1 MNKSDDK
8 LVHAL
13 RTSLKETERLRAQN
27 KKLSEAGHEPIAIVG
42 MACRFPGGVSTPE
55 ELWRL
60 LADGADVVGEFPADR
75 GWDTD
80 RLYDPS
86 GERPGASR
94 TRHGGFLYQAPEF
107 DAGFFGFS
115 EREAVTMDPQ
125 QRLLLETT
133 WESFERA
140 GIPPASVKG
149 SPVGVFTGVMY
160 HNYPGHYGS
169 SAVVSGRLA
178 YAFGLEG
185 PTVTVDTACS
195 SSLVTLH
202 MAVQA
207 LRQGECSLA
216 LSGGV
221 TVMASPQT
229 FAEFSV
235 DDTLSVDGRCRSF
248 AESADGIGW
257 SEGAGMLL
265 LERLS
270 DARRNGHPVFAVVR
284 GSAVNQNGASNGMMS
299 PRGPAQQR
307 VIRQALA
314 NAQVSSDQ
322 IDLVEA
328 HGTATPLG
336 DSVEAQALLA
346 TYGQERP
353 EGRPLRLGSIKSN
366 LGHTQAAAGV
376 ASLLK
381 VVLALRN
388 DLQPKTLH
396 VDEPNHR
403 VDWASGGV
411 ELLREPVAWPRDDR
425 PRRAAVSGFGM
436 SGTNVHVILEEA
448 PEAAEVSSE
457 REIPASGP
465 IPWALSGRSPESLR
479 AQAARLLE
487 HVRGNPDLGPLDI
500 GYSLATGRS
509 AFPYRAVV
517 TGTGREELLRGLDD
531 VAAGESSAEVVHG
544 VARGETS
551 TAFLFSG
558 NARSDLGQELSAAFP
573 AFATAYAEARA
584 ALAEHGDGENGT
596 VFAIEVALFRL
607 LESWGITPD
616 FVTGHGAG
624 ELSAAH
630 VSGVLSLPDAAA
642 LVAATGAEPDAVRK
656 IAERVSYTAPQ
667 IPVLPG
673 GGGELAT
680 EEELRSPAYWV
691 RRLGAKARFADG
703 VRYLEAQGV
712 NRFVEFGPAGARESL
727 TGNALVVSAL
737 SEDRPAETVTT
748 MLGKLHTQG
757 ISPDWPAY
765 FAGRGAR
772 SAELPTYAFQRKW
785 YWLQSAPIY
794 GDPVSLGL
802 EPVDHPLLGAATVLA
817 DSEGVVLSG
826 RVSVGTH
833 PWLADHA
840 VGGQILFPGTAFVE
854 LAIRAG
860 DRVDCSRLR
869 ELTLHAPLALPAAG
883 GVRIQ
888 VSVDAPDESG
898 ARSFAISSRT
908 DDLTGEGTWT
918 RHAGGVLADANGAPS
933 FAPASWPP
941 AEAEPVE
948 LTGMYEEMAE
958 LGLDYGPV
966 FRGLRS
972 AWRGADEIFAE
983 VSLPERARRDAA
995 GFGLHPA
1002 VLDAA
1007 LHAIGLASDGDGV
1020 SFPYAWSGVELFASG
1035 AAAVRVRLRRT
1046 GSDVV
1051 SLELA
1056 DVAGNPVASV
1066 ESLKL
1071 RQVSEE
1077 QLTAARGAASSNTA
1091 SSNTASSNV
1100 AASRR
1105 EPEPLARRAASAPE
1119 TAVPAGAEADPNS
1132 LRGKLLA
1139 LPATE
1144 RLKAVRGVVLANIAA
1159 VLGQDSAE
1167 LIDVDRAFNDLGFTS
1182 LLAVEL
1188 RNQLGAATGLTLP
1201 PTLVFDFPTAAEL
1214 AEHLYQ
1220 ALLGEL
1226 NAKPETVALRTVA
1239 GDEPIAIIGMACRYP
1254 GEVGSPEELWQLAA
1268 SGGDGISPFPV
1279 NRSWDMD
1286 YWLGLVES
1294 SGRQPQGGFVH
1305 DLTDFDAAFFGIS
1318 PNEAAM
1324 IEPQQRMLMETC
1336 WEALE
1341 RAGIDPVSLKGS
1353 DTGVFAGVMKSDF
1366 DPGPAGDMET
1376 NGLFRSTGVLG
1387 SVVSGRVSYALGLE
1401 GPSVSIDTACS
1412 SSLVA
1417 LHSASQALNQGDCA
1431 LALIG
1436 GVSALTSPSPFAH
1449 FDAGGTAA
1457 DGRSKSFSA
1466 AADGIGWSEGVG
1478 VLVVARLSDALRDGR
1493 EVLAVI
1499 RSSAVGQDGASN
1511 GLTAPSGPSQERVIR
1526 RSLALAGLKPSDV
1539 DVVEASATGST
1550 LGDPIEARAL
1560 LSVYG
1565 QDRPADRPLW
1575 LGSVKSNIGHS
1586 QAASGVAGI
1595 IKMVMALRHEQLP
1608 MTRYADNPTEQ
1619 VDWSAGQVRL
1629 LAETIAW
1636 PDPGRPRRAGVS
1648 SFGYS
1653 GTNAHVIIEQ
1663 APAQEQEKAE
1673 PATPEHDG
1681 LLPLLLS
1688 ARSRE
1693 ALPLQAQRLL
1703 SQLSTGGE
1711 PDPQAL
1717 AYSLATFRAPASHRA
1732 AVVGEDR
1739 QELLAGLAALARD
1752 EPSATVL
1759 RGRVRAGAKTAF
1771 LFSGHAAVR
1780 PGSGKDLC
1788 AAFPAFAREF
1798 TEVSE
1803 KFGAYLDRPLPD
1815 VLFAEERSVNAQLL
1829 ERATFTH
1836 AAQFTVQVAL
1846 FRLLEFWG
1854 QRPDYVLGHSGG
1866 EVAAAHVAGVLSL
1879 PDAVKLVA
1887 TRAQLL
1893 EEMTGGV
1900 MVAVAASEEEVRP
1913 LLTARVA
1920 VAEVNGPDSVVLS
1933 GDEKPVLEI
1942 AAHWAE
1948 RGRETRRLPALQ
1960 AAHSPRMDEVLEE
1973 LAEIAAELSYG
1984 APRVP
1989 MVSTV
1994 TGALAGDELSEPEH
2008 WAATLRRPVRF
2019 LDAVRNLETAGV
2031 NRFVDLGP
2039 GGGLAGQVRSCLT
2052 GPGEDVTELPV
2063 LPGDR
2068 AETTAVLRAAA
2079 QLHVDGLGLDGTR
2092 LFAGREARRVPLPP
2106 YAFHRKRYWPD
2117 LDMEAIRASGD
2128 LATTG
2133 LESTGHPL
2141 VGAAMW
2147 LADSDGI
2154 VLSGRLSIGTHPWLG
2169 EHTVGGEVLLP
2180 GAAFVEIAIRAGDE
2194 AGCSRVEELTVHAP
2208 LVLPERGKVQVQAV
2222 VGVRDEAGAR
2232 ALTVYSRPDDPIA
2245 AWTRHATG
2253 LLVGGGKVKP
2263 EGLEEWPPAE
2273 AESVPVNGRYEA
2285 LADAGLGYGPA
2296 FQGLRTAWRRGDEV
2310 FAEVSLGQEA
2320 SGQADQFGL
2329 HPAALDA
2336 AVQAFGLR
2344 TGGEPGLPVA
2354 WTGVELHATAASK
2367 LRVRMTPAG
2376 EDSVAVTLADQAGKP
2391 VASIDAVTVRPIA
2404 EVRETVGVPVE
2415 TTKAGPAGPA
2425 GSAPAPARRTASP
2438 AVAADP
2444 DVLRER
2450 LAAQN
2455 PAQREK
2461 ILLRLVL
2468 EHTAAVLGYADP
2480 DAVDPNRH
2488 FLESGF
2494 DSVTAV
2500 GLRNS
2505 LTEATGLDVPPTVI
2519 FDHQNPLALTRHLLA
2534 ELDQASD
2541 ASPEDPASDGLKQL
2555 FTEAVH
2561 SGQTEEGIGLL
2572 SAAARLRPAF
2582 RSAADIGQLPV
2593 PVRMAEGA
2601 RQPHL
2606 FCLSTP
2612 AAMGGAYQYARFAA
2626 HFRGVRT
2633 LSALPMPGF
2642 LAGERLPESAEAI
2655 VDVLT
2660 ESIRKAVGD
2669 EPFALLGYSSAGI
2682 FAHAIA
2688 GRLEESGTGPAA
2700 VVLLDTYAAGGEDM
2714 QRSDQEE
2721 RDKATLGLVSGLLEN
2736 ESRYGP
2742 YDRTKLTALAR
2753 YLDIIP
2759 EVVVPE
2765 IAAPSLLVRPE
2776 DRFSAGETGADAGDS
2791 EAWRTAWSRA
2801 DTTAVVPG
2809 DHFSLVEDSSATTA
2823 QAVEDWLGS

>member
-8 LVHAL
+8 LVQAL
-13 RTSLKETERLRAQN
+13 RASLKETERLRAQN
-27 KKLSEAGHEPIAIVG
+27 KKLSDVGHEPIAIVG

-55 ELWRL
+55 DLWRL
-60 LADGADVVGEFPADR
+60 LADGADASGEFPTNR
-75 GWDTD
+75 GWDTE

-94 TRHGGFLYQAPEF
+94 TRRGGFLYDAPEF
-107 DAGFFGFS
+107 DAEFFGFG
-115 EREAVTMDPQ
+115 EREALTMDPQ

-169 SAVVSGRLA
+169 SAVVSGRVA

-221 TVMASPQT
+221 SVMASPQT

-257 SEGAGMLL
+257 AEGAGMLL

-314 NAQVSSDQ
+314 NAQVTSDQ
-322 IDLVEA
+322 VDLVEA

-346 TYGQERP
+346 TYGQDRP

-388 DLQPKTLH
+388 DLLPKTLH

-411 ELLREPVAWPRDDR
+411 ELLTEAVAWPRDDR

-436 SGTNVHVILEEA
+436 SGTNAHVILEEA
-448 PEAAEVSSE
+448 PENAAVAAAVPEA
-457 REIPASGP
+457 EIPAKGP
-465 IPWALSGRSPESLR
+465 IPWALSGRNPESLR

-487 HVRGNPDLGPLDI
+487 HVRGNPGLDPLDV
-500 GYSLATGRS
+500 GYSLATGRA

-517 TGTGREELLRGLDD
+517 TGTGREDLLRGLAD
-531 VAAGESSAEVVHG
+531 VAAGESSAGVVHG

-551 TAFLFSG
+551 TAFLFAG
-558 NARSDLGQELSAAFP
+558 TVAPRVGPELSTAFP
-573 AFATAYAEARA
+573 AFAAAYEDARA
-584 ALAEHGDGENGT
+584 KLAEHDDSGNGT
-596 VFAIEVALFRL
+596 AFAVEVALFRL

-616 FVTGHGAG
+616 FVTGNGVG

-630 VSGVLSLPDAAA
+630 VAGVLSLPDAAA
-642 LVAATGAEPDAVRK
+642 LVAATGAGPDALRK
-656 IAERVSYTAPQ
+656 VAEQSTYAAPD

-673 GGGELAT
+673 GGAELAT
-680 EEELRSPAYWV
+680 EEELCSPEYWV
-691 RRLGAKARFADG
+691 RRLGAKTRFADG
-703 VRYLEAQGV
+703 VRHLETLGV
-712 NRFVEFGPAGARESL
+712 NRFVEFGSAGARESL
-727 TGNALVVSAL
+727 TGNALVVSAV
-737 SEDRPAETVTT
+737 SEDRPAETLTT
-748 MLGKLHTQG
+748 LVGTLHAHG
-757 ISPDWPAY
+757 ISPDWRAC
-765 FAGRGAR
+765 FAGRGAHP
-772 SAELPTYAFQRKW
+772 ADLPTYAFQRKW
-785 YWLQSAPIY
+785 YWLQSAKIY

-840 VGGQILFPGTAFVE
+840 VGGSILFPGTGFVE

-860 DRVDCSRLR
+860 DRVGCPRLR
-869 ELTLHAPLALPAAG
+869 ELTLHAPLALPAEG

-898 ARSFAISSRT
+898 ARSFVISSRT
-908 DDLTGEGTWT
+908 DDLAEEGTWT
-918 RHAGGVLADANGAPS
+918 RHAGGVLAAATGATS

-948 LTGMYEEMAE
+948 LTGLYEEMAE
-958 LGLDYGPV
+958 RGLDYGPV
-966 FRGLRS
+966 FRGLRG

-1002 VLDAA
+1002 LLDAA
-1007 LHAIGLASDGDGV
+1007 LHAIGLAGTGEGV

-1035 AAAVRVRLRRT
+1035 AAAARVRLRVT
-1046 GSDVV
+1046 ESNVV
-1051 SLELA
+1051 SLDLA
-1056 DVAGNPVASV
+1056 DVAGKPVASI
-1066 ESLKL
+1066 ESLTL

-1077 QLTAARGAASSNTA
+1077 QLAAVRGAAA
-1091 SSNTASSNV
+1091 P
-1100 AASRR
+1100 RR
-1105 EPEPLARRAASAPE
+1105 EPSRAPEPLARRAAGAPE
-1119 TAVPAGAEADPNS
+1119 AAAPAAAEADPDS

-1144 RLKAVRGVVLANIAA
+1144 RLKAVRGVVLANVAA
-1159 VLGQDSAE
+1159 VLGQDSAD

-1188 RNQLGAATGLTLP
+1188 RNQLGAATGLALP
-1201 PTLVFDFPTAAEL
+1201 PTLVFDHPTAAEL

-1220 ALLGEL
+1220 ALVGEL
-1226 NAKPETVALRTVA
+1226 GAKPEPVALTTVA

-1254 GEVGSPEELWQLAA
+1254 GDVGTPEELWQLAS
-1268 SGGDGISPFPV
+1268 SGGDGVSPFPV

-1286 YWLGLVES
+1286 YWLGLVEA

-1341 RAGIDPVSLKGS
+1341 RAGIDPASLKGS

-1366 DPGPAGDMET
+1366 DPGPAGDMAT

-1417 LHSASQALNQGDCA
+1417 LHSAGQALNQGDCS

-1436 GVSALTSPSPFAH
+1436 GVAALTSPSPFAH
-1449 FDAGGTAA
+1449 FDSGGTAA

-1526 RSLALAGLKPSDV
+1526 RALALAGLQPSDV
-1539 DVVEASATGST
+1539 DAVEASATGST

-1586 QAASGVAGI
+1586 QAASGVAGV

-1608 MTRYADNPTEQ
+1608 MTRFAEHPSEQ
-1619 VDWSAGQVRL
+1619 IDWSAGQVRL
-1629 LAETIAW
+1629 LAETIPW
-1636 PDPGRPRRAGVS
+1636 PDAGRPRRAGVS

-1663 APAQEQEKAE
+1663 APAQAKEE
-1673 PATPEHDG
+1673 PAPPRRNG
-1681 LLPLLLS
+1681 LLPPLLLS

-1703 SQLSTGGE
+1703 SRLTTGAE
-1711 PDPQAL
+1711 PDPQDL

-1739 QELLAGLAALARD
+1739 QELLAGLAALAAD
-1752 EPSATVL
+1752 EPAATVL
-1759 RGRVRAGAKTAF
+1759 RGSVRAGAKTAF
-1771 LFSGHAAVR
+1771 LFSGHAGVR
-1780 PGSGKDLC
+1780 LGSGKDLC

-1798 TEVSE
+1798 TDVSE
-1803 KFGAYLDRPLPD
+1803 KFGAYLDRPLPA
-1815 VLFAEERSVNAQLL
+1815 VLFADERSVEAQLL
-1829 ERATFTH
+1829 ERTTFTH
-1836 AAQFTVQVAL
+1836 AALFTVQVAL

-1854 QRPDYVLGHSGG
+1854 QRPDHVLGHAGG

-1893 EEMTGGV
+1893 EEMTGGA
-1900 MVAVAASEEEVRP
+1900 MVAIAASEEEVRP

-1920 VAEVNGPDSVVLS
+1920 IAEVNGPDSVVLS
-1933 GDEKPVLEI
+1933 GDEKPVLDI
-1942 AAHWAE
+1942 AAHWAD
-1948 RGRETRRLPALQ
+1948 RGRETRRLPAAQ
-1960 AAHSPRMDEVLEE
+1960 AAHSPRVDEVLEE

-1984 APRVP
+1984 AARVP
-1989 MVSTV
+1989 VVSTV
-1994 TGALAGDELSEPEH
+1994 TGAPAGDELAEPGH
-2008 WAATLRRPVRF
+2008 WSATLRQPVRF
-2019 LDAVRNLETAGV
+2019 LDAVRGLEAAGV

-2039 GGGLAGQVRSCLT
+2039 GGELAGYVRSCLT
-2052 GPGEDVTELPV
+2052 GPGEDGTELAV

-2068 AETTAVLRAAA
+2068 AETTAVLRAAG
-2079 QLHVDGLGLDGTR
+2079 QLHVDGLSLDGTR
-2092 LFAGREARRVPLPP
+2092 LFAGREARRVPVPP

-2154 VLSGRLSIGTHPWLG
+2154 VLSGRLSVATLPWLA
-2169 EHTVGGEVLLP
+2169 EHTVNGEVVVP

-2194 AGCSRVEELTVHAP
+2194 AGCSRIEDLTVHAP
-2208 LVLPERGKVQVQAV
+2208 LVLPERGKVQLQAV
-2222 VGVRDEAGAR
+2222 VGPRDEAGAR
-2232 ALTVYSRPDDPIA
+2232 SLTVYARPDDPIA

-2253 LLVGGGKVKP
+2253 LLAGGGQAKP
-2263 EGLEEWPPAE
+2263 EGLEDWPPAE
-2273 AESVPVNGRYEA
+2273 AEPLPVTCRYEA
-2285 LADAGLGYGPA
+2285 LAGEGLGYGPA
-2296 FQGLRTAWRRGDEV
+2296 FQGLRAGWRRGDEV
-2310 FAEVSLGQEA
+2310 FAEVSLGQET
-2320 SGQADQFGL
+2320 SGQAGQFGL

-2344 TGGEPGLPVA
+2344 PGGKPGLPVA

-2376 EDSVAVTLADQAGKP
+2376 EDAVAVTLADQAGKP
-2391 VASIDAVTVRPIA
+2391 VASIDAVTVRPVA
-2404 EVRETVGVPVE
+2404 EVRETLGAPAE
-2415 TTKAGPAGPA
+2415 TTKTAPGG
-2425 GSAPAPARRTASP
+2425 PAPARRTASP

-2444 DVLRER
+2444 DALRER
-2450 LAAQN
+2450 LAGQN
-2455 PAQREK
+2455 QAQREK
-2461 ILLRLVL
+2461 IVLRLVL
-2468 EHTAAVLGYADP
+2468 EHTAAVLGYADA

-2494 DSVTAV
+2494 DSVSAV

-2505 LTEATGLDVPPTVI
+2505 LNGATGLNVAQTAI
-2519 FDHQNPLALTRHLLA
+2519 FDHQNPVALTAHLLT
-2534 ELDQASD
+2534 ELDGVSADPS
-2541 ASPEDPASDGLKQL
+2541 ASPADSASDGLKQL
-2555 FTEAVH
+2555 FTEAVR
-2561 SGQTEEGIGLL
+2561 SGQTEEGLGLL

-2582 RSAADIGQLPV
+2582 RSAADIDQLPA

-2633 LSALPMPGF
+2633 LSAVPMPGF

-2682 FAHAIA
+2682 FAHAVA

-2714 QRSDQEE
+2714 RRSDQEE
-2721 RDKATLGLVSGLLEN
+2721 RDEATLGLVSGLLEN
-2736 ESRYGP
+2736 EERYGP

-2753 YLDIIP
+2753 YLDILP
-2759 EVVVPE
+2759 DVTLPG
-2765 IAAPSLLVRPE
+2765 IAAPSLLVRPA
-2776 DRFSAGETGADAGDS
+2776 DRFGVPGGGDAGES
-2791 EAWRTAWSRA
+2791 EAWRTAWSLA
-2801 DTTAVVPG
+2801 DQTETVPG
-2809 DHFSLVEDSSATTA
+2809 DHFSLVEGNSATTA
-2823 QAVEDWLGS
+2823 HAVEEWLGS

>member
-13 RTSLKETERLRAQN
+13 RASLKETERLRAQN
-27 KKLSEAGHEPIAIVG
+27 KKLSGAGHEPIAIVG

-55 ELWRL
+55 DLWRL
-60 LADGADVVGEFPADR
+60 LADGSDVVGEFPADR

-80 RLYDPS
+80 RLYDPT

-94 TRHGGFLYQAPEF
+94 TRRGGFLYEAAEF
-107 DAGFFGFS
+107 DAGFFGFG
-115 EREAVTMDPQ
+115 EREALTMDPQ

-140 GIPPASVKG
+140 GILPASVKG

-314 NAQVSSDQ
+314 NAQVSGDQ
-322 IDLVEA
+322 VDLVEA

-346 TYGQERP
+346 TYGRERP
-353 EGRPLRLGSIKSN
+353 DGRPLRLGSIKSN

-388 DLQPKTLH
+388 DLLPKTLH

-411 ELLREPVAWPRDDR
+411 ELLTEPVAWPRDDR
-425 PRRAAVSGFGM
+425 PRLAAVSGFGM
-436 SGTNVHVILEEA
+436 SGTNAHIILEEA
-448 PEAAEVSSE
+448 PQDNAVTAVLPEQETLAGGA
-457 REIPASGP
+457 
-465 IPWALSGRSPESLR
+465 IPWVLSGRNPESLR
-479 AQAARLLE
+479 AQATRLLE
-487 HVRGNPDLGPLDI
+487 HVRGNPGLDPLDI

-509 AFPYRAVV
+509 AFPHRAVV
-517 TGTGREELLRGLDD
+517 TGTGREELVRGLAA
-531 VAAGESSAEVVHG
+531 VAEGETSAEVVHG

-558 NARSDLGQELSAAFP
+558 TASGGLGQELSGAFP
-573 AFATAYAEARA
+573 TFATAYEEAHA
-584 ALAEHGDGENGT
+584 KLAEYGDAENDT
-596 VFAIEVALFRL
+596 AFAVEVALFRL

-616 FVTGHGAG
+616 FVTGQGIG

-630 VSGVLSLPDAAA
+630 VSGVLSLADAAA
-642 LVAATGAEPDAVRK
+642 LVAAAGAGPDALRKAAEPLSY
-656 IAERVSYTAPQ
+656 AEPE

-673 GGGELAT
+673 GGTELAT
-680 EEELRSPAYWV
+680 DEQLCSPAYWV
-691 RRLGAKARFADG
+691 RRLGAKARFANG
-703 VRYLEAQGV
+703 IRHLEAQGV

-727 TGNALVVSAL
+727 TGNALVVSAP
-737 SEDRPAETVTT
+737 SGDRPAEAVTA
-748 MLGKLHTQG
+748 MIGELHAHG
-757 ISPDWPAY
+757 VSPDWRAC
-765 FAGRGAR
+765 FTGRGAH
-772 SAELPTYAFQRKW
+772 SAELPTYAFQRQR
-785 YWLQSAPIY
+785 YWMQSAKIY

-840 VGGQILFPGTAFVE
+840 VGGSILFPGTGFVE

-860 DRVDCSRLR
+860 DRVECSRLR
-869 ELTLHAPLALPAAG
+869 ELTLQAPLALPAEG

-888 VSVDAPDESG
+888 VSVNAPDSSG

-918 RHAGGVLADANGAPS
+918 RHASGVLAAANGAAS
-933 FAPASWPP
+933 LAPDSWPP
-941 AEAEPVE
+941 AQAEQLE
-948 LTGMYEEMAE
+948 LADLYEEMAE
-958 LGLDYGPV
+958 RGLDYGPV
-966 FRGLRS
+966 FRGLRA

-1007 LHAIGLASDGDGV
+1007 LHAIGLASDGEGV
-1020 SFPYAWSGVELFASG
+1020 SFPYTWSGVELFASG
-1035 AAAVRVRLRRT
+1035 AAAARVRLRRT
-1046 GSDVV
+1046 EPDTVA
-1051 SLELA
+1051 LELA

-1066 ESLKL
+1066 ESLTL
-1071 RQVSEE
+1071 RQISGE
-1077 QLTAARGAASSNTA
+1077 QLAAVRAAA
-1091 SSNTASSNV
+1091 P
-1100 AASRR
+1100 RR
-1105 EPEPLARRAASAPE
+1105 EPGRTPEPVARRAASAPE
-1119 TAVPAGAEADPNS
+1119 TAAQAGAGADPDS

-1144 RLKAVRGVVLANIAA
+1144 RLKAVRGVVLANVAA
-1159 VLGQDSAE
+1159 VLDQDSAD

-1188 RNQLGAATGLTLP
+1188 RNQLGAATGLSLP

-1220 ALLGEL
+1220 SLLGEL
-1226 NAKPETVALRTVA
+1226 DGKPETVTLTSVA

-1254 GEVGSPEELWQLAA
+1254 GEVASPEDLWRLAS
-1268 SGGDGISPFPV
+1268 SGGDGISAFPV

-1286 YWLGLVES
+1286 YWLGLVEE
-1294 SGRQPQGGFVH
+1294 SGRLPQGGFVH
-1305 DLTDFDAAFFGIS
+1305 DITDFDAAFFGIG
-1318 PNEAAM
+1318 PHEAPM

-1353 DTGVFAGVMKSDF
+1353 DTGVFAGVMKSDY
-1366 DPGPAGDMET
+1366 DPGPAGDLET
-1376 NGLFRSTGVLG
+1376 TGLFRSTGVLG

-1417 LHSASQALNQGDCA
+1417 LHSASQALNQGDCS

-1449 FDAGGTAA
+1449 FDSGGTAA

-1466 AADGIGWSEGVG
+1466 DADGIGWSEGAG
-1478 VLVVARLSDALRDGR
+1478 VLVVARLSDAVRDGR
-1493 EVLAVI
+1493 EILAVI

-1511 GLTAPSGPSQERVIR
+1511 GLTAPSGSSQERVIR
-1526 RSLALAGLKPSDV
+1526 KALALGGLKPSDV
-1539 DVVEASATGST
+1539 DIVEASATGST

-1565 QDRPADRPLW
+1565 QDRPGDSPLW

-1586 QAASGVAGI
+1586 QAASGVAGV
-1595 IKMVMALRHEQLP
+1595 IKMVMALRHERLP
-1608 MTRYADNPTEQ
+1608 MTRYADNPTTQ

-1629 LAETIAW
+1629 LAETVPW
-1636 PDPGRPRRAGVS
+1636 PDAGRPRRAGVS

-1663 APAQEQEKAE
+1663 APAQETDETVPSVA
-1673 PATPEHDG
+1673 PESHG
-1681 LLPLLLS
+1681 PLPLLLS
-1688 ARSRE
+1688 ARSKE
-1693 ALPLQAQRLL
+1693 AVPLQAQRLL
-1703 SQLSTGGE
+1703 SWLTAGDE
-1711 PDPQAL
+1711 PRLPDL
-1717 AYSLATFRAPASHRA
+1717 AYSLATFRAPAPHRA
-1732 AVVGEDR
+1732 VVVGADR
-1739 QELLAGLAALARD
+1739 QELLAGLAALAKD
-1752 EPSATVL
+1752 EPAGTVL
-1759 RGRVRAGAKTAF
+1759 RGSVQTGAKTAF
-1771 LFSGHAAVR
+1771 LFAGHAAVR

-1798 TEVSE
+1798 TDVSE
-1803 KFGAYLDRPLPD
+1803 KFGAYLDRPLLD
-1815 VLFAEERSVNAQLL
+1815 VLFAEEGSVDAQLL
-1829 ERATFTH
+1829 ARTSFTQ
-1836 AAQFTVQVAL
+1836 AALFTVQVAL

-1854 QRPDYVLGHSGG
+1854 QRPDYVLGRSGG

-1887 TRAQLL
+1887 SRAQLL
-1893 EEMTGGV
+1893 EEMTGGA
-1900 MVAVAASEEEVRP
+1900 MVEVEASEEEVRP
-1913 LLTARVA
+1913 LLTARA
-1920 VAEVNGPDSVVLS
+1920 AIAEVGGPASVVLS
-1933 GDEKPVLEI
+1933 GDEESVLEI
-1942 AAHWAE
+1942 AAHWEE
-1948 RGRETRRLPALQ
+1948 RGRRTRRLPVPQ

-1973 LAEIAAELSYG
+1973 LAEIAGELSYG

-1989 MVSTV
+1989 VVSTV
-1994 TGALAGDELSEPEH
+1994 TGALAGDELSEPAH
-2008 WAATLRRPVRF
+2008 WVATLRQPVRF
-2019 LDAVRNLETAGV
+2019 LDAVRGLEAAGV
-2031 NRFVDLGP
+2031 HRFVDLGP
-2039 GGGLAGQVRSCLT
+2039 GGGLAHDVRPCLT
-2052 GPGEDVTELPV
+2052 GPGEDVAELPV
-2063 LPGDR
+2063 LPGDL
-2068 AETTAVLRAAA
+2068 AETAAVLRAAG
-2079 QLHVDGLGLDGTR
+2079 QLHVGGLALDGTR
-2092 LFAGREARRVPLPP
+2092 LFAGLQVRRVPVPP

-2117 LDMEAIRASGD
+2117 VDMEAIRSSGD
-2128 LATTG
+2128 LGATG

-2154 VLSGRLSIGTHPWLG
+2154 VLSGRLSAGTHPWLA
-2169 EHTVGGEVLLP
+2169 EHTVGGEIMLP
-2180 GAAFVEIAIRAGDE
+2180 GAAFVEIAVRAGDE
-2194 AGCSRVEELTVHAP
+2194 AGCSRVEELVVHTP

-2222 VGVRDEAGAR
+2222 VGARDEAGAR
-2232 ALTVYSRPDDPIA
+2232 SLTVYSRPDDPVA
-2245 AWTRHATG
+2245 GWTRHATG
-2253 LLVGGGKVKP
+2253 SLAGGKVRP

-2273 AESVPVNGRYEA
+2273 AEPVPVRGRYQA
-2285 LADAGLGYGPA
+2285 RAGGGLGHGPA
-2296 FQGLRTAWRRGDEV
+2296 FQGLRAGWLRGDEV
-2310 FAEVSLGQEA
+2310 FAEVSLGQET
-2320 SGQADQFGL
+2320 SLQAGRFGL

-2336 AVQAFGLR
+2336 AIQAFGLR
-2344 TGGEPGLPVA
+2344 PGGEPGLGLA
-2354 WTGVELHATAASK
+2354 WAGVELHAAAAAK
-2367 LRVRMTPAG
+2367 LRVRMTPVGANT
-2376 EDSVAVTLADQAGKP
+2376 VAVTLADQAGKP
-2391 VASIDAVTVRPIA
+2391 VASIEAVTVRPVA
-2404 EVRETVGVPVE
+2404 EVRETVAAPAE
-2415 TTKAGPAGPA
+2415 TVKAGPVRV
-2425 GSAPAPARRTASP
+2425 RRTAST

-2450 LAAQN
+2450 LAGQTQ
-2455 PAQREK
+2455 AQREK
-2461 ILLRLVL
+2461 ILLEVVL
-2468 EHTAAVLGYADP
+2468 EHTAAVLGYADS

-2500 GLRNS
+2500 GLRNG
-2505 LTEATGLDVPPTVI
+2505 LNEATGLSVSPTVI
-2519 FDHQNPLALTRHLLA
+2519 FDHQNPVALTAHLLS
-2534 ELDQASD
+2534 ELDSAGT
-2541 ASPEDPASDGLKQL
+2541 ASPEDPASDGLKQM
-2555 FTEAVH
+2555 FAEAVR
-2561 SGQTEEGIGLL
+2561 SGQTEDGIGLL
-2572 SAAARLRPAF
+2572 SAAARLRKAF
-2582 RSAADIGQLPV
+2582 RSAADIDQLPA
-2593 PVRMAEGA
+2593 PVRMAGGP

-2606 FCLSTP
+2606 LCLSTP

-2642 LAGERLPESAEAI
+2642 LAGELLPESAEAI
-2655 VDVLT
+2655 LDVLT
-2660 ESIRKAVGD
+2660 ESVREAVGD

-2714 QRSDQEE
+2714 RRSDQEE
-2721 RDKATLGLVSGLLEN
+2721 RDKATLGLVSGLLAN
-2736 ESRYGP
+2736 EDRYGP
-2742 YDRTKLTALAR
+2742 YDRTKLTALAK
-2753 YLDIIP
+2753 YLEVLP
-2759 EVVVPE
+2759 EVVLPE
-2765 IAAPSLLVRPE
+2765 IKAPSLLVRPQ
-2776 DRFSAGETGADAGDS
+2776 DRFDAGEAGNGDS
-2791 EAWRTAWSRA
+2791 EAWRTAWSLA
-2801 DTTAVVPG
+2801 DETAVVPG
-2809 DHFSLVEDSSATTA
+2809 DHFSLVEGSSVTTA
-2823 QAVEDWLGS
+2823 RAVEEWLGSR

>member
-13 RTSLKETERLRAQN
+13 RVSLKESERLRAQN
-27 KKLSEAGHEPIAIVG
+27 KKLSEAGREPIAIVG

-60 LADGADVVGEFPADR
+60 VAGGADAIGEFPTDR

-86 GERPGASR
+86 GERPGAVR

-107 DAGFFGFS
+107 DAEFFGFS
-115 EREAVTMDPQ
+115 EREALTMDPQ

-149 SPVGVFTGVMY
+149 SSVGVFTGVMY

-178 YAFGLEG
+178 YTFGLEG

-202 MAVQA
+202 LAVQA

-216 LSGGV
+216 LSGGAS
-221 TVMASPQT
+221 VMASPQT

-270 DARRNGHPVFAVVR
+270 DARRNGHPVFAIVR

-299 PRGPAQQR
+299 PKGPAQQR

-314 NAQVSSDQ
+314 NARVSSDQ

-346 TYGQERP
+346 TYGRERP

-388 DLQPKTLH
+388 ELLPKTLH

-411 ELLREPVAWPRDDR
+411 ELLTEPVAWPREDR

-436 SGTNVHVILEEA
+436 SGTNAHVIVEEA
-448 PEAAEVSSE
+448 PEAAEVSAE
-457 REIPASGP
+457 REIPARGP

-487 HVRGNPDLGPLDI
+487 RVRGNPDLDPLDI

-517 TGTGREELLRGLDD
+517 TGTSREELLRGLDT
-531 VAAGESSAEVVHG
+531 VAAGESSADVACG

-558 NARSDLGQELSAAFP
+558 NASPRSGLGQELSAAFP
-573 AFATAYAEARA
+573 AFAAAYGEARA
-584 ALAEHGDGENGT
+584 ELAEHADGENGT
-596 VFAIEVALFRL
+596 VFAVEVALFRL
-607 LESWGITPD
+607 LESWGLTPD
-616 FVTGHGAG
+616 FVTGHGVG
-624 ELSAAH
+624 ELSTAH

-642 LVAATGAEPDAVRK
+642 LVTAAGAEPGALRK
-656 IAERVSYTAPQ
+656 IAERLSYAAPH

-680 EEELRSPAYWV
+680 EEELCSPAYWV
-691 RRLGAKARFADG
+691 RRLSAKARFADG

-712 NRFVEFGPAGARESL
+712 NRFVEFGPTGARESL
-727 TGNALVVSAL
+727 TGNALVVSAPG
-737 SEDRPAETVTT
+737 EDRPVETVTT
-748 MLGKLHTQG
+748 LLGKLHSHG
-757 ISPDWPAY
+757 ISPDWRAY
-765 FAGRGAR
+765 FAGRGAHP
-772 SAELPTYAFQRKW
+772 ADLPTYAFQRKW
-785 YWLQSAPIY
+785 YWLRSAPIY

-802 EPVDHPLLGAATVLA
+802 EAVDHPLLGAATVLA

-840 VGGQILFPGTAFVE
+840 VGGSLLFPGTGFVE

-869 ELTLHAPLALPAAG
+869 ELTLHAPLAMPAEG

-918 RHAGGVLADANGAPS
+918 RHAGGVLVAANGSAS
-933 FAPASWPP
+933 FALDPWPP
-941 AEAEPVE
+941 AESEQVE

-958 LGLDYGPV
+958 RGLDYGPV
-966 FRGLRS
+966 FRGLRG

-995 GFGLHPA
+995 AFGLHPA

-1007 LHAIGLASDGDGV
+1007 LHAIGLAGGGEGV

-1035 AAAVRVRLRRT
+1035 AAAARVRLRLT
-1046 GSDVV
+1046 DSNLV

-1066 ESLKL
+1066 ESLTL

-1077 QLTAARGAASSNTA
+1077 QLAAARGAAA
-1091 SSNTASSNV
+1091 P
-1100 AASRR
+1100 RR
-1105 EPEPLARRAASAPE
+1105 EPSRAPEPLGRRAASAPE
-1119 TAVPAGAEADPNS
+1119 TTGPAGAEADPNS

-1144 RLKAVRGVVLANIAA
+1144 RLKAVRGVVLAQVAA
-1159 VLGQDSAE
+1159 VLGHDSAE

-1214 AEHLYQ
+1214 AGHLHQ

-1226 NAKPETVALRTVA
+1226 AAKQETVALTTVA

-1254 GEVGSPEELWQLAA
+1254 GEVGTPEELWQLAA

-1286 YWLGLVES
+1286 YWLGLVEA

-1305 DLTDFDAAFFGIS
+1305 DITDFDAAFFGIS

-1353 DTGVFAGVMKSDF
+1353 DTGVFAGVMQSDY
-1366 DPGPAGDMET
+1366 DPGPAGSMET

-1401 GPSVSIDTACS
+1401 GPAVSIDTACS

-1417 LHSASQALNQGDCA
+1417 LHSASQALNQGDCS

-1449 FDAGGTAA
+1449 FDSGGTAA

-1526 RSLALAGLKPSDV
+1526 RALALAGLKPSDV
-1539 DVVEASATGST
+1539 DAVEASATGST

-1565 QDRPADRPLW
+1565 QDRPEDRPLW

-1608 MTRYADNPTEQ
+1608 MTRYADNPTKQ

-1629 LAETIAW
+1629 LAETIPW

-1663 APAQEQEKAE
+1663 APEQEKEE
-1673 PATPEHDG
+1673 PATPQRDG

-1703 SQLSTGGE
+1703 SQLTTGGE
-1711 PDPQAL
+1711 PDPQDL
-1717 AYSLATFRAPASHRA
+1717 AYSLATFRTPASHRA

-1752 EPSATVL
+1752 EHSATVL
-1759 RGRVRAGAKTAF
+1759 RGSGRAAAKTVF
-1771 LFSGHAAVR
+1771 LFAGHAAVR
-1780 PGSGKDLC
+1780 LGSGRDLC

-1803 KFGAYLDRPLPD
+1803 KFGAYLDRPLLD
-1815 VLFAEERSVNAQLL
+1815 VLFAEKRSVNAQLL
-1829 ERATFTH
+1829 DRATFTH
-1836 AAQFTVQVAL
+1836 AALFTVQVAL

-1887 TRAQLL
+1887 GRAQLL
-1893 EEMTGGV
+1893 EEMPGGA

-1913 LLTARVA
+1913 LLTGRVA

-1948 RGRETRRLPALQ
+1948 RGRETRRVPVPQ
-1960 AAHSPRMDEVLEE
+1960 AAHSPRMDEVVAE

-1989 MVSTV
+1989 VVSTV
-1994 TGALAGDELSEPEH
+1994 TGAPVGDELAKPEH

-2019 LDAVRNLETAGV
+2019 LDAVRSLEAAGV

-2039 GGGLAGQVRSCLT
+2039 GGGLAGNVWSCLT
-2052 GPGEDVTELPV
+2052 GPGEDVTELQV

-2068 AETTAVLRAAA
+2068 AETTAVLRAAG
-2079 QLHVDGLGLDGTR
+2079 QLHVDGLSLDGTR

-2154 VLSGRLSIGTHPWLG
+2154 VLSGRLSVATLPWLA

-2194 AGCSRVEELTVHAP
+2194 AGCSRVEELTVHSP

-2222 VGVRDEAGAR
+2222 VGARDDAEAR

-2273 AESVPVNGRYEA
+2273 AEPVPVNGRYQA
-2285 LADAGLGYGPA
+2285 LAGRGLGYGPA
-2296 FQGLRTAWRRGDEV
+2296 FQGLSAGWRRGAEV

-2320 SGQADQFGL
+2320 SGQADRFGL

-2344 TGGEPGLPVA
+2344 PGGEPGLPVA

-2367 LRVRMTPAG
+2367 LRVRLTPADG
-2376 EDSVAVTLADQAGKP
+2376 DSVAVTLADQAGKP
-2391 VASIDAVTVRPIA
+2391 VASIEAVTVRPVA
-2404 EVRETVGVPVE
+2404 EVRETLGAPAE
-2415 TTKAGPAGPA
+2415 TTKAGRG
-2425 GSAPAPARRTASP
+2425 GPAPARRTASP

-2444 DVLRER
+2444 DALRER
-2450 LAAQN
+2450 LAGQN
-2455 PAQREK
+2455 QAQREK
-2461 ILLRLVL
+2461 ILLQLVL

-2505 LTEATGLDVPPTVI
+2505 LNEATGLHVSQTVI
-2519 FDHQNPLALTRHLLA
+2519 FDHQNPVALTAHLLT
-2534 ELDQASD
+2534 ELDEVSD

-2555 FTEAVH
+2555 FAEAVR
-2561 SGQTEEGIGLL
+2561 SGQTEEGLGLL

-2582 RSAADIGQLPV
+2582 RSAADIEQVPA

-2682 FAHAIA
+2682 FAHAVA
-2688 GRLEESGTGPAA
+2688 GRLEQSGTGPAA

-2753 YLDIIP
+2753 YLDILP
-2759 EVVVPE
+2759 EVTLPE

-2776 DRFSAGETGADAGDS
+2776 DRFGAGEAGGGAGDS

-2801 DTTAVVPG
+2801 GTTAVVPG

>member
-13 RTSLKETERLRAQN
+13 RASLKETERLRAQN
-27 KKLSEAGHEPIAIVG
+27 KKLSGAGHEPIAIVG
-42 MACRFPGGVSTPE
+42 MACRFPGGVRTPE
-55 ELWRL
+55 DLWRL
-60 LADGADVVGEFPADR
+60 LADGSDVVGEFPTDR

-80 RLYDPS
+80 RLYDPT

-94 TRHGGFLYQAPEF
+94 TRHGGFLYDAPEF
-107 DAGFFGFS
+107 DAGFFGFG
-115 EREAVTMDPQ
+115 EREALTMDPQ

-140 GIPPASVKG
+140 GIQPASVKG

-248 AESADGIGW
+248 SESADGIGW

-270 DARRNGHPVFAVVR
+270 DARRNGHPVLAVVR

-314 NAQVSSDQ
+314 NAQVSGDQ
-322 IDLVEA
+322 VDLVEA

-346 TYGQERP
+346 TYGKERP
-353 EGRPLRLGSIKSN
+353 DGRPLRLGSIKSN

-388 DLQPKTLH
+388 DRLPKTLH

-411 ELLREPVAWPRDDR
+411 ELLTEPADWPRADR
-425 PRRAAVSGFGM
+425 PRLAAVSGFGM
-436 SGTNVHVILEEA
+436 SGTNAHIILEEA
-448 PEAAEVSSE
+448 PEDTAVEQPE
-457 REIPASGP
+457 TPAGGA
-465 IPWALSGRSPESLR
+465 IPWVLSGRNPESLQ

-487 HVRGNPDLGPLDI
+487 HVRGNPGLDPLDI

-509 AFPYRAVV
+509 AFPHRAVV
-517 TGTGREELLRGLDD
+517 TGTGREELVSGLTA
-531 VAAGESSAEVVHG
+531 VAEGETSDEVVHG

-558 NARSDLGQELSAAFP
+558 TASDGLGQELSAAFP
-573 AFATAYAEARA
+573 AFATAYEEARA
-584 ALAEHGDGENGT
+584 TLSENGT
-596 VFAIEVALFRL
+596 AFAVEVALFRL

-616 FVTGHGAG
+616 FVTGQGIG
-624 ELSAAH
+624 ELTAAH
-630 VSGVLSLPDAAA
+630 VSGVLSLADAAA
-642 LVAATGAEPDAVRK
+642 LVAAADAGPDAVRK
-656 IAERVSYTAPQ
+656 AAEPLTYAEPE

-673 GGGELAT
+673 GGTELAT
-680 EEELRSPAYWV
+680 EEELRSPEYWV

-703 VRYLEAQGV
+703 IRHLEAQGV

-727 TGNALVVSAL
+727 TGNALVVSAP
-737 SEDRPAETVTT
+737 SGDRPAEAVTA
-748 MLGKLHTQG
+748 MIGELHAHG
-757 ISPDWPAY
+757 VSPDWQAC

-772 SAELPTYAFQRKW
+772 LAELPTYAFQRQR
-785 YWLQSAPIY
+785 YWMQSAKIY

-826 RVSVGTH
+826 RVSVSTH

-840 VGGQILFPGTAFVE
+840 VGGSILFPGTGFVE

-869 ELTLHAPLALPAAG
+869 ELTLQEPLALPAEG

-888 VSVDAPDESG
+888 VNVAAPDASG
-898 ARSFAISSRT
+898 ARSFVISSRT

-918 RHAGGVLADANGAPS
+918 RHASGVLAAANGAAS

-941 AEAEPVE
+941 AEAEQLE
-948 LTGMYEEMAE
+948 LADLYEEMADR
-958 LGLDYGPV
+958 GLDYGPV
-966 FRGLRS
+966 FRGLRA

-983 VSLPERARRDAA
+983 VSLPERAKRDAA

-1007 LHAIGLASDGDGV
+1007 LHAIGLASDAEGI
-1020 SFPYAWSGVELFASG
+1020 SFPYTWSGVELFASG
-1035 AAAVRVRLRRT
+1035 AAAARVRLRRT
-1046 GSDVV
+1046 EPDTVT
-1051 SLELA
+1051 LELA

-1066 ESLKL
+1066 EALTL
-1071 RQVSEE
+1071 RQISEE
-1077 QLTAARGAASSNTA
+1077 QLAAVRAAA
-1091 SSNTASSNV
+1091 P
-1100 AASRR
+1100 RR
-1105 EPEPLARRAASAPE
+1105 EPSRTPEPVARRTASAPE
-1119 TAVPAGAEADPNS
+1119 TATQASAEADPDS

-1159 VLGQDSAE
+1159 VLDQDSAD

-1188 RNQLGAATGLTLP
+1188 RNQLGAATGLSLP

-1220 ALLGEL
+1220 SLLGEL
-1226 NAKPETVALRTVA
+1226 DGKQETVTLTAIA

-1254 GEVGSPEELWQLAA
+1254 GEVASPEELWQLAS
-1268 SGGDGISPFPV
+1268 SGGDGISAFPA

-1286 YWLGLVES
+1286 YWLGLVEA
-1294 SGRQPQGGFVH
+1294 SGRVPQGGFVH
-1305 DLTDFDAAFFGIS
+1305 DITDFDAAFFGIG
-1318 PNEAAM
+1318 PNEAPM

-1353 DTGVFAGVMKSDF
+1353 DTGVFAGVMKSDY

-1417 LHSASQALNQGDCA
+1417 LHSASQALNQGDCS

-1449 FDAGGTAA
+1449 FDSGGTAA

-1466 AADGIGWSEGVG
+1466 DADGIGWSEGVG
-1478 VLVVARLSDALRDGR
+1478 VLVVARLSDAVRDGR
-1493 EVLAVI
+1493 EILAVI

-1511 GLTAPSGPSQERVIR
+1511 GLTAPSGSSQERVIR
-1526 RSLALAGLKPSDV
+1526 KALALGGLKPSDV
-1539 DVVEASATGST
+1539 DIVEASATGST

-1565 QDRPADRPLW
+1565 QDRPGDSPLW

-1586 QAASGVAGI
+1586 QAASGVAGV
-1595 IKMVMALRHEQLP
+1595 IKMVMALRNEQLP
-1608 MTRYADNPTEQ
+1608 MTRYADNPTTQ

-1629 LAETIAW
+1629 LAETIPW
-1636 PDPGRPRRAGVS
+1636 PDAGRPRRAGVS

-1663 APAQEQEKAE
+1663 APAQEKDE
-1673 PATPEHDG
+1673 PAAPESHG
-1681 LLPLLLS
+1681 PLPLLLS
-1688 ARSRE
+1688 ARSKE
-1693 ALPLQAQRLL
+1693 ALPLQAERLL
-1703 SQLSTGGE
+1703 SRLTADE
-1711 PDPQAL
+1711 PGLPDL
-1717 AYSLATFRAPASHRA
+1717 AYSLATFRAPAPHRA
-1732 AVVGEDR
+1732 VVVGTDR
-1739 QELLAGLAALARD
+1739 QELLAGLAALAND
-1752 EPSATVL
+1752 EPAATVL
-1759 RGRVRAGAKTAF
+1759 RGSVRAGAKTAF
-1771 LFSGHAAVR
+1771 LFAGHAVVR

-1798 TEVSE
+1798 TDVSE
-1803 KFGAYLDRPLPD
+1803 KFAAYLDRPLLD
-1815 VLFAEERSVNAQLL
+1815 VLFAEEGSVDAQQLA
-1829 ERATFTH
+1829 RTSFTQ
-1836 AAQFTVQVAL
+1836 AALFTVQVAL

-1854 QRPDYVLGHSGG
+1854 QRPDYVLGRSGG

-1887 TRAQLL
+1887 SRAQLL
-1893 EEMTGGV
+1893 EETPGGA
-1900 MVAVAASEEEVRP
+1900 MVEVEASEEEMRP
-1913 LLTARVA
+1913 LLTAR
-1920 VAEVNGPDSVVLS
+1920 P
-1933 GDEKPVLEI
+1933 
-1942 AAHWAE
+1942 
-1948 RGRETRRLPALQ
+1948 Q
-1960 AAHSPRMDEVLEE
+1960 AAHSPRMDEVLAE
-1973 LAEIAAELSYG
+1973 LAEIAGELSYG
-1984 APRVP
+1984 TPRVP
-1989 MVSTV
+1989 VVSTV
-1994 TGALAGDELSEPEH
+1994 TGALAGDELSEPAH
-2008 WAATLRRPVRF
+2008 WVATLREPVRF
-2019 LDAVRNLETAGV
+2019 LDAVRSLEAAGV

-2039 GGGLAGQVRSCLT
+2039 GGALAHDVRPCLT

-2063 LPGDR
+2063 LPVEL
-2068 AETTAVLRAAA
+2068 AETAAVLRAAG
-2079 QLHVDGLGLDGTR
+2079 QLHVDGLALDGTR
-2092 LFAGREARRVPLPP
+2092 LFAGQQVRRVPVPP

-2117 LDMEAIRASGD
+2117 VDMEAIRSSGD
-2128 LATTG
+2128 LGATG

-2154 VLSGRLSIGTHPWLG
+2154 VLSGRLSAGTHPWLA
-2169 EHTVGGEVLLP
+2169 EHTVGGEIMVP
-2180 GAAFVEIAIRAGDE
+2180 GAAFVEIAVRAGDE
-2194 AGCSRVEELTVHAP
+2194 AGCSRVEELVVHTP

-2222 VGVRDEAGAR
+2222 VGARDEDGAR
-2232 ALTVYSRPDDPIA
+2232 SLTVYSRPDDPIA
-2245 AWTRHATG
+2245 GWIRHATG
-2253 LLVGGGKVKP
+2253 SLTGGKARP
-2263 EGLEEWPPAE
+2263 EGLEEWPPTDAE
-2273 AESVPVNGRYEA
+2273 PVPVRYEA
-2285 LADAGLGYGPA
+2285 PADGGLSHGPA
-2296 FQGLRTAWRRGDEV
+2296 FQGLRAGWRRGDEV
-2310 FAEVSLGQEA
+2310 FAEVSLGQET
-2320 SGQADQFGL
+2320 SQQAGRFGL

-2336 AVQAFGLR
+2336 AIQAFGLLP
-2344 TGGEPGLPVA
+2344 GGEPGLAVA
-2354 WTGVELHATAASK
+2354 WAGVELHATSAAK
-2367 LRVRMTPAG
+2367 LRVRMTPVG
-2376 EDSVAVTLADQAGKP
+2376 EDAVAVTLADQAGKP
-2391 VASIDAVTVRPIA
+2391 VASIEAVTVRPVA
-2404 EVRETVGVPVE
+2404 EMRETVAAPAE
-2415 TTKAGPAGPA
+2415 TVKAGPVRV
-2425 GSAPAPARRTASP
+2425 RREASTG
-2438 AVAADP
+2438 VAADP
-2444 DVLRER
+2444 DVLRKR
-2450 LAAQN
+2450 LAGQTQ
-2455 PAQREK
+2455 AQREK
-2461 ILLRLVL
+2461 ILLEVVL
-2468 EHTAAVLGYADP
+2468 EHTAAVLGYTDSAE
-2480 DAVDPNRH
+2480 VDPNRH

-2500 GLRNS
+2500 GLRNG
-2505 LTEATGLDVPPTVI
+2505 LNEATGLSVSPTVI
-2519 FDHQNPLALTRHLLA
+2519 FDHQNPMALTVHLLS
-2534 ELDQASD
+2534 ELDGAGG
-2541 ASPEDPASDGLKQL
+2541 ASPEDPASDGLKQM
-2555 FTEAVH
+2555 FTEAVR
-2561 SGQTEEGIGLL
+2561 SGQTENGIGLL
-2572 SAAARLRPAF
+2572 SAAARLRKSF
-2582 RSAADIGQLPV
+2582 RSSADIDQLPA
-2593 PVRMAEGA
+2593 PVRMAEGPQ
-2601 RQPHL
+2601 QPHL
-2606 FCLSTP
+2606 LCLSTP
-2612 AAMGGAYQYARFAA
+2612 AAMGGAYQYARFAS

-2642 LAGERLPESAEAI
+2642 LAGELLPESAEAI

-2660 ESIRKAVGD
+2660 ESVRKAVGD

-2714 QRSDQEE
+2714 QRSDQAE
-2721 RDKATLGLVSGLLEN
+2721 RDEATLGLVSGLLAN
-2736 ESRYGP
+2736 EDRYGP
-2742 YDRTKLTALAR
+2742 YDRTKLTALAK
-2753 YLDIIP
+2753 YLEVLP
-2759 EVVVPE
+2759 EVTLPK

-2776 DRFSAGETGADAGDS
+2776 DRFDAGEAVTGDS
-2791 EAWRTAWSRA
+2791 EAWRTAWSLS
-2801 DTTAVVPG
+2801 DDTAVVPG
-2809 DHFSLVEDSSATTA
+2809 DHFSLVESSSATTA
-2823 QAVEDWLGS
+2823 QAVEEWLGSR

>member
-8 LVHAL
+8 LVQAL
-13 RTSLKETERLRAQN
+13 RASLKETERLRAQN
-27 KKLSEAGHEPIAIVG
+27 KKLSGAGHEPIAIVG
-42 MACRFPGGVSTPE
+42 MACRFPGGVRTPE
-55 ELWRL
+55 DLWRL
-60 LADGADVVGEFPADR
+60 LADGSDVVGEFPTDR

-80 RLYDPS
+80 RLYDPT

-94 TRHGGFLYQAPEF
+94 TRHGGFLYDAPEF
-107 DAGFFGFS
+107 DAGFFGFG
-115 EREAVTMDPQ
+115 EREALTMDPQ

-248 AESADGIGW
+248 SESADGIGW

-270 DARRNGHPVFAVVR
+270 DARRNGHPVLAVVR

-314 NAQVSSDQ
+314 NAQVPSDQ
-322 IDLVEA
+322 VDLVEA

-346 TYGQERP
+346 TYGRERP
-353 EGRPLRLGSIKSN
+353 DGRPLRLGSIKSN

-388 DLQPKTLH
+388 DLLPKTLH

-411 ELLREPVAWPRDDR
+411 ELLTEPVAWPRDER
-425 PRRAAVSGFGM
+425 PRLAAVSGFGM
-436 SGTNVHVILEEA
+436 SGTNAHVILEEA
-448 PEAAEVSSE
+448 PEDTAVAE
-457 REIPASGP
+457 RDTPAGA
-465 IPWALSGRSPESLR
+465 IPWVLSGRNPESLR

-487 HVRGNPDLGPLDI
+487 HVRGNSGLDPLDI

-509 AFPYRAVV
+509 AFPHRAVI
-517 TGTGREELLRGLDD
+517 TGTGREELLRGLAA
-531 VAAGESSAEVVHG
+531 VAEGETSAEVVQG

-558 NARSDLGQELSAAFP
+558 KSLGQELSAAFP
-573 AFATAYAEARA
+573 AFATAYEEARA
-584 ALAEHGDGENGT
+584 KVAEHGENGT
-596 VFAIEVALFRL
+596 AFAVEVALFRL

-616 FVTGHGAG
+616 FVTGQGIG

-630 VSGVLSLPDAAA
+630 VSGVLSLADAAA
-642 LVAATGAEPDAVRK
+642 LVAAADTDALRKTAESVSYAEPD
-656 IAERVSYTAPQ
+656 

-673 GGGELAT
+673 GGTELAS
-680 EEELRSPAYWV
+680 EEELRSPEYWV
-691 RRLGAKARFADG
+691 RRLGAKTRFADG
-703 VRYLEAQGV
+703 IRHLEAQGV

-737 SEDRPAETVTT
+737 SGDAEALTAMV
-748 MLGKLHTQG
+748 GALHTHG
-757 ISPDWPAY
+757 VSPDWQAF

-772 SAELPTYAFQRKW
+772 PAELPTYAFQRQR
-785 YWLQSAPIY
+785 YWLQSAKIY

-840 VGGQILFPGTAFVE
+840 VGGSVLFPGTGFVE

-869 ELTLHAPLALPAAG
+869 ELTLQEPLALPAEG

-888 VSVDAPDESG
+888 VSVDAPDASG
-898 ARSFAISSRT
+898 ARSFTISSRT

-918 RHAGGVLADANGAPS
+918 RHASGVLIAANGAAS
-933 FAPASWPP
+933 FTLASWPP
-941 AEAEPVE
+941 EAEQLE
-948 LTGMYEEMAE
+948 LADLYGEMAE
-958 LGLDYGPV
+958 RGLDYGPV
-966 FRGLRS
+966 FRGLRA

-1007 LHAIGLASDGDGV
+1007 LHAIGFAGDGEGI

-1035 AAAVRVRLRRT
+1035 AAAARVRLRRT
-1046 GSDVV
+1046 DADTVV
-1051 SLELA
+1051 LELA

-1066 ESLKL
+1066 ESLTL
-1071 RQVSEE
+1071 RQISEE
-1077 QLTAARGAASSNTA
+1077 QLAAVRSAAA
-1091 SSNTASSNV
+1091 P
-1100 AASRR
+1100 RR
-1105 EPEPLARRAASAPE
+1105 EPSRAPEPVARRAASAPE
-1119 TAVPAGAEADPNS
+1119 TAAQASAEADPDS

-1144 RLKAVRGVVLANIAA
+1144 RLKAVRGVVLANIAT
-1159 VLGQDSAE
+1159 VLDQDSAD

-1188 RNQLGAATGLTLP
+1188 RNQLGAATGLSLP

-1220 ALLGEL
+1220 SLLGEL
-1226 NAKPETVALRTVA
+1226 DGKPETVTLTTVA

-1254 GEVGSPEELWQLAA
+1254 GEVGTPEELWQLAS
-1268 SGGDGISPFPV
+1268 SGGDGVSPFPT
-1279 NRSWDMD
+1279 NRSWDLD
-1286 YWLGLVES
+1286 YWLGQVEA
-1294 SGRQPQGGFVH
+1294 SGRVPQGGFVH
-1305 DLTDFDAAFFGIS
+1305 DLTDFDAAFFGIG
-1318 PNEAAM
+1318 PNEAPM

-1353 DTGVFAGVMKSDF
+1353 DTGVFAGVMKSDY
-1366 DPGPAGDMET
+1366 DPGPGGDMET

-1417 LHSASQALNQGDCA
+1417 LHSASQALNQGDCS

-1466 AADGIGWSEGVG
+1466 DADGIGWSEGVG
-1478 VLVVARLSDALRDGR
+1478 VLVVARLSDAVRDGR
-1493 EVLAVI
+1493 EILAVI

-1511 GLTAPSGPSQERVIR
+1511 GLTAPSGSSQERVIR
-1526 RSLALAGLKPSDV
+1526 KALALGGLKPSDV

-1565 QDRPADRPLW
+1565 QDRDGESPLW

-1586 QAASGVAGI
+1586 QAASGVAGV

-1608 MTRYADNPTEQ
+1608 MTRFADNPTTQ
-1619 VDWSAGQVRL
+1619 VDWSAGRVQL
-1629 LAETIAW
+1629 LTETIPW
-1636 PDPGRPRRAGVS
+1636 PDAGRPRRAGVS

-1663 APAQEQEKAE
+1663 APAREKDETAASEQHG
-1673 PATPEHDG
+1673 P
-1681 LLPLLLS
+1681 LPLLLS
-1688 ARSRE
+1688 ARSKE
-1693 ALPLQAQRLL
+1693 AVPLQAQRLL
-1703 SQLSTGGE
+1703 SRLTAGDE
-1711 PDPQAL
+1711 PGLPDL
-1717 AYSLATFRAPASHRA
+1717 AYSLATFRAPAPHRA
-1732 AVVGEDR
+1732 VVVGADR
-1739 QELLAGLAALARD
+1739 QELVAGLAALAND
-1752 EPSATVL
+1752 EPAATVL
-1759 RGRVRAGAKTAF
+1759 RGSVRAGAKTAF
-1771 LFSGHAAVR
+1771 LFAGDAAIR

-1788 AAFPAFAREF
+1788 AAFPVFAREF
-1798 TEVSE
+1798 TDVSE
-1803 KFGAYLDRPLPD
+1803 KFGTYLDRPLLD
-1815 VLFAEERSVNAQLL
+1815 VLFAEEGSVDAQLL
-1829 ERATFTH
+1829 ARRSFTQ
-1836 AAQFTVQVAL
+1836 AALFTVQVAL

-1893 EEMTGGV
+1893 EEMTDG
-1900 MVAVAASEEEVRP
+1900 A
-1913 LLTARVA
+1913 
-1920 VAEVNGPDSVVLS
+1920 
-1933 GDEKPVLEI
+1933 
-1942 AAHWAE
+1942 
-1948 RGRETRRLPALQ
+1948 
-1960 AAHSPRMDEVLEE
+1960 MDEILEE
-1973 LAEIAAELSYG
+1973 LAEIAGELSYG
-1984 APRVP
+1984 TPRVP
-1989 MVSTV
+1989 VVSTV
-1994 TGALAGDELSEPEH
+1994 TGALAGDELTEPAH
-2008 WAATLRRPVRF
+2008 WVATLQQPVRF
-2019 LDAVRNLETAGV
+2019 LDAVRSLETAGV
-2031 NRFVDLGP
+2031 NRFVDLSP
-2039 GGGLAGQVRSCLT
+2039 GGGLAHDMRPCLT
-2052 GPGEDVTELPV
+2052 GPAEDVTELSV
-2063 LPGDR
+2063 LPADL
-2068 AETTAVLRAAA
+2068 AETTAVLRGAG
-2079 QLHVDGLGLDGTR
+2079 QLHVDGLSLDGTR
-2092 LFAGREARRVPLPP
+2092 LFAGQDVRRIPVPP

-2117 LDMEAIRASGD
+2117 VDMEAIRASGD
-2128 LATTG
+2128 LGATG

-2154 VLSGRLSIGTHPWLG
+2154 VLSGRLSAGTHPWLA
-2169 EHTVGGEVLLP
+2169 EHTVGGEIVLP

-2194 AGCSRVEELTVHAP
+2194 AGCSRVEELNVHTP
-2208 LVLPERGKVQVQAV
+2208 LVLPERGKIQVQAV
-2222 VGVRDEAGAR
+2222 VGERDQAGAR
-2232 ALTVYSRPDDPIA
+2232 SLTVYSRPDDPIA

-2253 LLVGGGKVKP
+2253 SLTGGQAKP

-2273 AESVPVNGRYEA
+2273 AEPVPVHGRH
-2285 LADAGLGYGPA
+2285 DGIGRGPA
-2296 FQGLRTAWRRGDEV
+2296 FQGLRAGWLQGDEV
-2310 FAEVSLGQEA
+2310 FAEVSLGQETSAQA
-2320 SGQADQFGL
+2320 SRFGL

-2336 AVQAFGLR
+2336 AIQAFGLR
-2344 TGGEPGLPVA
+2344 PGGEAGLAVA
-2354 WTGVELHATAASK
+2354 WAGVELHATAAAK
-2367 LRVRMTPAG
+2367 LRVRMTPVG
-2376 EDSVAVTLADQAGKP
+2376 EDTVAVTLADQAGKP
-2391 VASIDAVTVRPIA
+2391 VASIEAVTVRPVG
-2404 EVRETVGVPVE
+2404 EVQETVATPVE
-2415 TTKAGPAGPA
+2415 TTKARPVVV
-2425 GSAPAPARRTASP
+2425 RRTAST
-2438 AVAADP
+2438 AVAADS
-2444 DVLRER
+2444 DGLRKR
-2450 LAAQN
+2450 LAGKPQ
-2455 PAQREK
+2455 AQREK
-2461 ILLRLVL
+2461 ILLQVVL
-2468 EHTAAVLGYADP
+2468 EHTAAVLGYTDAD
-2480 DAVDPNRH
+2480 AIDPSRH

-2500 GLRNS
+2500 GLRNGLS
-2505 LTEATGLDVPPTVI
+2505 EATGLTVPPTVI
-2519 FDHQNPLALTRHLLA
+2519 FDHQNPVALTAHLLSEMDGA
-2534 ELDQASD
+2534 AS
-2541 ASPEDPASDGLKQL
+2541 ASPEDQASDGLKQM
-2555 FTEAVH
+2555 FSEAVR
-2561 SGQTEEGIGLL
+2561 SGKTEDGLGLL
-2572 SAAARLRPAF
+2572 GAAARLRAAF
-2582 RSAADIGQLPV
+2582 RSSADIDQLPA
-2593 PVRMAEGA
+2593 PVRMAEGPG
-2601 RQPHL
+2601 QPHL
-2606 FCLSTP
+2606 LCLSTP
-2612 AAMGGAYQYARFAA
+2612 AAMGGAYQYARFAT

-2642 LAGERLPESAEAI
+2642 LAGELLPESAEAI
-2655 VDVLT
+2655 LDVLT

-2682 FAHAIA
+2682 FAHAVA

-2700 VVLLDTYAAGGEDM
+2700 VVLLDTYAASGEDI

-2721 RDKATLGLVSGLLEN
+2721 RDKATLGLVSGLLAN
-2736 ESRYGP
+2736 EDRYGP

-2753 YLDIIP
+2753 YLEVLP
-2759 EVVVPE
+2759 EVTLPE
-2765 IAAPSLLVRPE
+2765 IKAPSLLVRPE
-2776 DRFSAGETGADAGDS
+2776 DRFDAGEAESGDS
-2791 EAWRTAWSRA
+2791 EAWRTAWSLA
-2801 DTTAVVPG
+2801 DETAVVPG
-2809 DHFSLVEDSSATTA
+2809 DHFSLVEGSSATTA
-2823 QAVEDWLGS
+2823 QAVEEWLG

>member
-13 RTSLKETERLRAQN
+13 RVSLKETERLRAQN

-60 LADGADVVGEFPADR
+60 LADGADVVGEFPTDR

-80 RLYDPS
+80 RLYDPT

-94 TRHGGFLYQAPEF
+94 TRYGGFLHDAPEF
-107 DAGFFGFS
+107 DAGFFGFG
-115 EREAVTMDPQ
+115 EREALTMDPQ

-221 TVMASPQT
+221 SVMASPQT

-270 DARRNGHPVFAVVR
+270 DARRHGHPVFAVVR

-314 NAQVSSDQ
+314 NAQVPGDQ
-322 IDLVEA
+322 VDLVEA

-346 TYGQERP
+346 TYGQDRP
-353 EGRPLRLGSIKSN
+353 EGRPLWLGSVKSN

-388 DLQPKTLH
+388 ELLPQTLH
-396 VDEPNHR
+396 VDEPSHR

-411 ELLREPVAWPRDDR
+411 ALLTEPVAWPRGER

-436 SGTNVHVILEEA
+436 SGTNAHVILEEA
-448 PEAAEVSSE
+448 PEPEEVSAE
-457 REIPASGP
+457 REIPASTP
-465 IPWALSGRSPESLR
+465 IPWVLSGRNPESLR

-487 HVRGNPDLGPLDI
+487 HVRGNPELDPLDV
-500 GYSLATGRS
+500 GYALATGRS

-517 TGTGREELLRGLDD
+517 TGTGREDLLSGLAD
-531 VAAGESSAEVVHG
+531 VAVGESSAAVVHG
-544 VARGETS
+544 VARGEMS

-558 NARSDLGQELSAAFP
+558 NAVPGSGELAATFP
-573 AFATAYAEARA
+573 AFAAAHEEALA
-584 ALAEHGDGENGT
+584 KLAEHGDGGNGT
-596 VFAIEVALFRL
+596 AFAVEVALFRL

-616 FVTGHGAG
+616 FVTGHGVG

-630 VSGVLSLPDAAA
+630 VSGVLSLSDAAA
-642 LVAATGAEPDAVRK
+642 LVAGTGTDVNK
-656 IAERVSYTAPQ
+656 IAEGLTYTAPH

-673 GGGELAT
+673 GGAQPAT
-680 EEELRSPAYWV
+680 DEELCTPAYWV
-691 RRLGAKARFADG
+691 RRLAAKARFADG

-727 TGNALVVSAL
+727 TGNALVVSAT
-737 SEDRPAETVTT
+737 SGDRSAETVTT
-748 MLGKLHTQG
+748 LAGTLHAHG
-757 ISPDWPAY
+757 VSPDWRAC

-772 SAELPTYAFQRKW
+772 PADLPTYAFQRKW

-794 GDPVSLGL
+794 GDPVALGL

-826 RVSVGTH
+826 RVSAGTH
-833 PWLADHA
+833 PWLTDHA
-840 VGGQILFPGTAFVE
+840 VGGSILFPGTAFVE

-869 ELTLHAPLALPAAG
+869 ELTLHAPLALPDGG

-888 VSVDAPDESG
+888 VSVDAPDGSG
-898 ARSFAISSRT
+898 ARAFAISSRT
-908 DDLTGEGTWT
+908 DDLTGDGTWT
-918 RHAGGVLADANGAPS
+918 RHAAGVLVAATGTTS

-941 AEAEPVE
+941 AGAEPLD
-948 LTGMYEEMAE
+948 LTGMYEEMVE
-958 LGLDYGPV
+958 RGLDYGPV
-966 FRGLRS
+966 FRGLRA
-972 AWRGADEIFAE
+972 AWRGADEVFAE

-1007 LHAIGLASDGDGV
+1007 LHALGFAGDAEGV
-1020 SFPYAWSGVELFASG
+1020 SVPYAWSGVELFASG
-1035 AAAVRVRLRRT
+1035 AAAARVRLRRT
-1046 GSDVV
+1046 DTDVV
-1051 SLELA
+1051 SLDLA
-1056 DVAGNPVASV
+1056 DVAGNPVAAV
-1066 ESLKL
+1066 ASLKL
-1071 RQVSEE
+1071 RQLSEE
-1077 QLTAARGAASSNTA
+1077 QLAAARGAAA
-1091 SSNTASSNV
+1091 V
-1100 AASRR
+1100 
-1105 EPEPLARRAASAPE
+1105 RRAPARAP
-1119 TAVPAGAEADPNS
+1119 APAAPEADPDS

-1144 RLKAVRGVVLANIAA
+1144 RLKAVRGFVLANVAA
-1159 VLGQDSAE
+1159 VLDQDSAD
-1167 LIDVDRAFNDLGFTS
+1167 LIDADRVFNDLGFTS

-1188 RNQLGAATGLTLP
+1188 RNQLGAATGLSLP
-1201 PTLVFDFPTAAEL
+1201 PTLVFDFPTAADL

-1226 NAKPETVALRTVA
+1226 GARQEPVAPTTVA

-1268 SGGDGISPFPV
+1268 TGGDGVSPFPTD
-1279 NRSWDMD
+1279 RSWDMD
-1286 YWLGLVES
+1286 YWLGLVEA
-1294 SGRQPQGGFVH
+1294 SGRQPQGGFVPGI
-1305 DLTDFDAAFFGIS
+1305 TGFDAAFFGIS
-1318 PNEAAM
+1318 PHEAAM
-1324 IEPQQRMLMETC
+1324 IEPQQRMLMEAS

-1366 DPGPAGDMET
+1366 DPGPAGDMAT

-1417 LHSASQALNQGDCA
+1417 LHTASHALNQGDCS

-1449 FDAGGTAA
+1449 FDSGGTAA

-1466 AADGIGWSEGVG
+1466 DADGIGWSEGVG

-1526 RSLALAGLKPSDV
+1526 RALAVAGLRPSDV

-1586 QAASGVAGI
+1586 QAASGVAGV
-1595 IKMVMALRHEQLP
+1595 IKMVMALRHGQLP
-1608 MTRYADNPTEQ
+1608 MTRYAGNPTEQ

-1629 LAETIAW
+1629 LAETIPW
-1636 PDPGRPRRAGVS
+1636 PGHGRPRRAGVS

-1663 APAQEQEKAE
+1663 APAPEKREE
-1673 PATPEHDG
+1673 PATPERDG
-1681 LLPLLLS
+1681 PLPPLLLS

-1693 ALPLQAQRLL
+1693 AVPLQAQRLL
-1703 SQLSTGGE
+1703 SRLTAGDA
-1711 PDPQAL
+1711 PDPHDL
-1717 AYSLATFRAPASHRA
+1717 AYSLATFRTAASHRA
-1732 AVVGEDR
+1732 AVIGEDR
-1739 QELLAGLAALARD
+1739 QQLLDGLAALAKD
-1752 EPSATVL
+1752 EPVATVL
-1759 RGRVRAGAKTAF
+1759 RGSVRAGAKTAF
-1771 LFSGHAAVR
+1771 LFSGHGVVR
-1780 PGSGKDLC
+1780 PGTGADLC

-1803 KFGAYLDRPLPD
+1803 RFRAYLDRPLTD
-1815 VLFAEERSVNAQLL
+1815 ALFAEEHSAGAQLL
-1829 ERATFTH
+1829 DRATFAH
-1836 AAQFTVQVAL
+1836 AALFTVQVAL

-1854 QRPDYVLGHSGG
+1854 QRPDFVLGHSGG

-1887 TRAQLL
+1887 SRAQLL
-1893 EEMTGGV
+1893 EELPGGA
-1900 MVAVAASEEEVRP
+1900 MVAVAASEDEVRP
-1913 LLTARVA
+1913 LLSAKVA
-1920 VAEVNGPDSVVLS
+1920 LAEVNGPDSVVLS
-1933 GDEKPVLEI
+1933 GDEEAVLEI

-1948 RGRETRRLPALQ
+1948 RGRETRRLSVRQ
-1960 AAHSPRMDEVLEE
+1960 AAHSPLVDEVLDE
-1973 LAEIAAELSYG
+1973 LAEIAAEPAYG
-1984 APRVP
+1984 AARIPV
-1989 MVSTV
+1989 VSTV
-1994 TGALAGDELSEPEH
+1994 TGAPAGAELAEPAH
-2008 WAATLRRPVRF
+2008 WVATLRQPVRF
-2019 LDAVRNLETAGV
+2019 LDAVRSLEAAGV

-2039 GGGLAGQVRSCLT
+2039 GGGLVAHVRSGLT
-2052 GPGEDVTELPV
+2052 GPGEDVTALTV
-2063 LPGDR
+2063 LAGDH
-2068 AETTAVLRAAA
+2068 AETTAVLRAAG

-2092 LFAGREARRVPLPP
+2092 LFAGQEVRRVPVPP
-2106 YAFHRKRYWPD
+2106 YAFHRKRFWPD

-2147 LADSDGI
+2147 PADSDGL
-2154 VLSGRLSIGTHPWLG
+2154 VLSGRLSLATHPWLA
-2169 EHTVGGEVLLP
+2169 EHTVGGEILVP
-2180 GAAFVEIAIRAGDE
+2180 GAAFVEIAVRAGDE
-2194 AGCSRVEELTVHAP
+2194 AGCGRVEELTVHTP

-2222 VGVRDEAGAR
+2222 VGARDEAGAR
-2232 ALTVYSRPDDPIA
+2232 TLTVYSRADDPIA
-2245 AWTRHATG
+2245 TWTRHATG
-2253 LLVGGGKVKP
+2253 QLAGGGTVKP
-2263 EGLEEWPPAE
+2263 AGLAEWPPAG
-2273 AESVPVNGRYEA
+2273 AEPVPVTGRDAA
-2285 LADAGLGYGPA
+2285 LAAAGLGYGPA
-2296 FQGLRTAWRRGDEV
+2296 FQGLRAGWRRGAEV

-2320 SGQADQFGL
+2320 SLQADRFGL

-2344 TGGEPGLPVA
+2344 PGGQPGLPVA

-2367 LRVRMTPAG
+2367 LRVRLTPLGA
-2376 EDSVAVTLADQAGKP
+2376 DAVAVTLADQAGKP
-2391 VASIDAVTVRPIA
+2391 VASIEAVTVRPVA
-2404 EVRETVGVPVE
+2404 EVRETAGAPAE
-2415 TTKAGPAGPA
+2415 TTRTGRRG
-2425 GSAPAPARRTASP
+2425 PAPARRAASP

-2444 DVLRER
+2444 AALRKR
-2450 LAAQN
+2450 LAGHG

-2461 ILLRLVL
+2461 LLLRIVL

-2505 LTEATGLDVPPTVI
+2505 LNEATGLDVAQTVV
-2519 FDHQNPLALTRHLLA
+2519 FDHQTPVALTAHLLA
-2534 ELDQASD
+2534 ELDAVPG
-2541 ASPEDPASDGLKQL
+2541 AADPASDGLKQL
-2555 FTEAVH
+2555 FTEAVRA
-2561 SGQTEEGIGLL
+2561 GQTEEGLGLL

-2582 RSAADIGQLPV
+2582 RSAADIDQLPA
-2593 PVRMAEGA
+2593 PVRLTEGT
-2601 RQPHL
+2601 RRTQL
-2606 FCLSTP
+2606 FCLATP
-2612 AAMGGAYQYARFAA
+2612 AAMGGAYQYARLAT

-2633 LSALPMPGF
+2633 LSAVPMPGF

-2660 ESIRKAVGD
+2660 ESIHKAIGD

-2682 FAHAIA
+2682 LAHAVA

-2700 VVLLDTYAAGGEDM
+2700 VVLLDTYAASGEDVR
-2714 QRSDQEE
+2714 RSDQEE
-2721 RDKATLGLVSGLLEN
+2721 RDKATLGLVSGLLDN
-2736 ESRYGP
+2736 EERYGP

-2753 YLDIIP
+2753 YLDILP
-2759 EVVVPE
+2759 EIALPE

-2776 DRFSAGETGADAGDS
+2776 DRFSVGEAEPSDS
-2791 EAWRTAWSRA
+2791 EAWRTAWSLA
-2801 DTTAVVPG
+2801 GTDVVVPG
-2809 DHFSLVEDSSATTA
+2809 DHFSLVEADAATTA
-2823 QAVEDWLGS
+2823 QAVEEWLGS

>member
-13 RTSLKETERLRAQN
+13 RASLKETERLRAQN
-27 KKLSEAGHEPIAIVG
+27 KKLSGAGHEPIAIVG
-42 MACRFPGGVSTPE
+42 MACRFPGGVRTPE
-55 ELWRL
+55 DLWRL
-60 LADGADVVGEFPADR
+60 LADGSDVVGEFPADR
-75 GWDTD
+75 GWDTE
-80 RLYDPS
+80 RLYDPT

-94 TRHGGFLYQAPEF
+94 TRHGGFLYDAAEF
-107 DAGFFGFS
+107 DAGFFGFG
-115 EREAVTMDPQ
+115 EREALTMDPQ

-221 TVMASPQT
+221 TVMSSPQT

-248 AESADGIGW
+248 AEGADGIGW

-314 NAQVSSDQ
+314 NAQVAGDEV
-322 IDLVEA
+322 DLVEA

-346 TYGQERP
+346 TYGRERP
-353 EGRPLRLGSIKSN
+353 DGRPLRLGSVKSN

-388 DLQPKTLH
+388 DLLPKTLH
-396 VDEPNHR
+396 VDEPNRR
-403 VDWASGGV
+403 VDWASGAV
-411 ELLREPVAWPRDDR
+411 ELLTEPVAWPRDER

-436 SGTNVHVILEEA
+436 SGTNAHIILEEA
-448 PEAAEVSSE
+448 PEDTAVAE
-457 REIPASGP
+457 RETPAGGA
-465 IPWALSGRSPESLR
+465 IPWVLSGRNPESLR
-479 AQAARLLE
+479 AQAARLRE
-487 HVRGNPDLGPLDI
+487 HVRDHPDLDPLDI

-509 AFPYRAVV
+509 AFPHRAVV
-517 TGTGREELLRGLDD
+517 TGTGREELLRGLDA
-531 VAAGESSAEVVHG
+531 VADGKTSAEVVHG

-558 NARSDLGQELSAAFP
+558 TASGGKGLGQQLSAAFP
-573 AFATAYAEARA
+573 AFATAYEEARA
-584 ALAEHGDGENGT
+584 KLAEHGENGT
-596 VFAIEVALFRL
+596 AFAVEVALFRL

-616 FVTGHGAG
+616 FVTGQGIG

-630 VSGVLSLPDAAA
+630 VSGVLSLADAAA
-642 LVAATGAEPDAVRK
+642 LVAAAGTDALQKTVESVSYAEPG
-656 IAERVSYTAPQ
+656 

-673 GGGELAT
+673 GGTELAS

-703 VRYLEAQGV
+703 IRHLEAQGV
-712 NRFVEFGPAGARESL
+712 NRFVEFGPTGARESL
-727 TGNALVVSAL
+727 TGNAFVGSTP
-737 SEDRPAETVTT
+737 SEDAEALTAMV
-748 MLGKLHTQG
+748 GELHAHG
-757 ISPDWPAY
+757 VSPDWAAF

-772 SAELPTYAFQRKW
+772 PAELPTYAFQRQR
-785 YWLQSAPIY
+785 YWLQSAKIY

-840 VGGQILFPGTAFVE
+840 VGGSILFPGTGFVE

-869 ELTLHAPLALPAAG
+869 ELTLQAPLALPAEG

-888 VSVDAPDESG
+888 VSVNAPDASG
-898 ARSFAISSRT
+898 ARSFTISSRT

-918 RHAGGVLADANGAPS
+918 RHASGVLAAANGAAS
-933 FAPASWPP
+933 FALTSWPP
-941 AEAEPVE
+941 AEAEE
-948 LTGMYEEMAE
+948 LELAALYEEMAE
-958 LGLDYGPV
+958 RGLDYGPV
-966 FRGLRS
+966 FRGLRA

-983 VSLPERARRDAA
+983 VSLPERARRDGA

-1007 LHAIGLASDGDGV
+1007 LHAIGLAGEGEGI

-1035 AAAVRVRLRRT
+1035 AAAARVRLRRT
-1046 GSDVV
+1046 EPDTVA
-1051 SLELA
+1051 LELA

-1066 ESLKL
+1066 ESLTL
-1071 RQVSEE
+1071 RQLSEE
-1077 QLTAARGAASSNTA
+1077 QLAAVRGAAA
-1091 SSNTASSNV
+1091 P
-1100 AASRR
+1100 RR
-1105 EPEPLARRAASAPE
+1105 EPSRAPEPVARRAASAPE
-1119 TAVPAGAEADPNS
+1119 TAAHAGAEADPDS

-1144 RLKAVRGVVLANIAA
+1144 RLKAVRGVVLANVAA
-1159 VLGQDSAE
+1159 VLDQDSAD

-1188 RNQLGAATGLTLP
+1188 RNQLGAATGLSLP

-1220 ALLGEL
+1220 SLLGEL
-1226 NAKPETVALRTVA
+1226 DGKPEPVTLTTVA

-1254 GEVGSPEELWQLAA
+1254 GQVSTPEELWRLAS
-1268 SGGDGISPFPV
+1268 SGGDGISDFPTD
-1279 NRSWDMD
+1279 RSWDLD
-1286 YWLGLVES
+1286 YWLGQVEA
-1294 SGRQPQGGFVH
+1294 SGRVPQGGFVP
-1305 DLTDFDAAFFGIS
+1305 DLTGFDAAFFGIS
-1318 PNEAAM
+1318 PNEAPM

-1353 DTGVFAGVMKSDF
+1353 DTGVFAGVMKSDY
-1366 DPGPAGDMET
+1366 DPGPGGDLET

-1387 SVVSGRVSYALGLE
+1387 SVVSGRVSYAFGLE

-1417 LHSASQALNQGDCA
+1417 LHSASQALNQGDCS
-1431 LALIG
+1431 LALVG

-1449 FDAGGTAA
+1449 FDSGGTAA

-1466 AADGIGWSEGVG
+1466 DADGIGWSEGVG

-1511 GLTAPSGPSQERVIR
+1511 GLTAPSGSSQERVIR
-1526 RSLALAGLKPSDV
+1526 KALALGGLRPSEV

-1565 QDRPADRPLW
+1565 QDRAEDSPLW

-1586 QAASGVAGI
+1586 QAASGVAGV

-1608 MTRYADNPTEQ
+1608 MTRYADNPTTQ

-1629 LAETIAW
+1629 LAETIPW
-1636 PDPGRPRRAGVS
+1636 PDAGRPRRAGVS

-1663 APAQEQEKAE
+1663 APAQEKDEPTPLAE
-1673 PATPEHDG
+1673 PHGP
-1681 LLPLLLS
+1681 LPLLIS
-1688 ARSRE
+1688 ARSKE

-1703 SQLSTGGE
+1703 SRLTADDAPGL
-1711 PDPQAL
+1711 PDL
-1717 AYSLATFRAPASHRA
+1717 AYSLATFRAPAPHRA
-1732 AVVGEDR
+1732 VVVGADR
-1739 QELLAGLAALARD
+1739 EELRAGLAALAND
-1752 EPSATVL
+1752 EPAVAVL
-1759 RGRVRAGAKTAF
+1759 RGSVRAGAKTAF
-1771 LFSGHAAVR
+1771 LFAGHAVVQ
-1780 PGSGKDLC
+1780 PGTGKDLC

-1798 TEVSE
+1798 TDVSE
-1803 KFGAYLDRPLPD
+1803 KFGAYLDRPLLD
-1815 VLFAEERSVNAQLL
+1815 VLFAEEDSVDAQLL
-1829 ERATFTH
+1829 ARTSFTQ
-1836 AAQFTVQVAL
+1836 AALFTVQVAL

-1854 QRPDYVLGHSGG
+1854 QRPDCVLGRAGG

-1893 EEMTGGV
+1893 EEMTGGA
-1900 MVAVAASEEEVRP
+1900 MVEIEASEEEIRP
-1913 LLTARVA
+1913 LLTGRVA
-1920 VAEVNGPDSVVLS
+1920 LAEVAGPASVVLS
-1933 GDEKPVLEI
+1933 GDEEPVLAI
-1942 AAHWAE
+1942 AAQWEE
-1948 RGRETRRLPALQ
+1948 RGRRTRRLPVHQ
-1960 AAHSPRMDEVLEE
+1960 AAHSPRVDEVLEE
-1973 LAEIAAELSYG
+1973 LAEIAGELSYG

-1989 MVSTV
+1989 VLSTV
-1994 TGALAGDELSEPEH
+1994 TGAPAGDELADPAH
-2008 WAATLRRPVRF
+2008 WVATLRQPVRF
-2019 LDAVRNLETAGV
+2019 LDAVRGLEAMGV

-2039 GGGLAGQVRSCLT
+2039 GGELARAVRPGLT

-2063 LPGDR
+2063 LPGDL
-2068 AETTAVLRAAA
+2068 AETTAVLRAAG
-2079 QLHVDGLGLDGTR
+2079 QSHVDGLTLDGAR
-2092 LFAGREARRVPLPP
+2092 LFAGLQVRRVPVPP

-2117 LDMEAIRASGD
+2117 VDMEAIRASGD
-2128 LATTG
+2128 LGSTG

-2154 VLSGRLSIGTHPWLG
+2154 VLSGRLSAGTHPWLA
-2169 EHTVGGEVLLP
+2169 EHTVGGEIVLP
-2180 GAAFVEIAIRAGDE
+2180 GAAFVEIAVRAGDE
-2194 AGCSRVEELTVHAP
+2194 AGCSRVEELTVHTP
-2208 LVLPERGKVQVQAV
+2208 LVLPKRGKVQVQAV
-2222 VGVRDEAGAR
+2222 VGARDESGAR
-2232 ALTVYSRPDDPIA
+2232 SLTVYSRPDDPIA
-2245 AWTRHATG
+2245 GWIRHASGSLT
-2253 LLVGGGKVKP
+2253 GGKARP
-2263 EGLEEWPPAE
+2263 EGLEDWPPAE
-2273 AESVPVNGRYEA
+2273 AEPVPVHGRYEA
-2285 LADAGLGYGPA
+2285 PGLGRGPA
-2296 FQGLRTAWRRGDEV
+2296 FQGLRAGWLRGDEV
-2310 FAEVSLGQEA
+2310 FAEVSLGQET
-2320 SGQADQFGL
+2320 SPQAGRFGL

-2336 AVQAFGLR
+2336 AIQAFGLR
-2344 TGGEPGLPVA
+2344 PGGEAGLAVA
-2354 WTGVELHATAASK
+2354 WAGVELHATAAAK
-2367 LRVRMTPAG
+2367 LRVRMTPVG
-2376 EDSVAVTLADQAGKP
+2376 EDAVAVTLADQAGKP
-2391 VASIDAVTVRPIA
+2391 VASIEAVTVRPVSEA
-2404 EVRETVGVPVE
+2404 PETVAAPVE
-2415 TTKAGPAGPA
+2415 TAKA
-2425 GSAPAPARRTASP
+2425 APVVVRRTAST

-2450 LAAQN
+2450 LAGHTQV
-2455 PAQREK
+2455 QREK
-2461 ILLRLVL
+2461 ILLQVVL
-2468 EHTAAVLGYADP
+2468 EHTAAVLGYADA

-2494 DSVTAV
+2494 DSVSAV

-2505 LTEATGLDVPPTVI
+2505 LNEATGLTVSPTVI
-2519 FDHQNPLALTRHLLA
+2519 FDHQNPVALTAHLLS
-2534 ELDQASD
+2534 ELDGA
-2541 ASPEDPASDGLKQL
+2541 AAGSPEDPASDGLKQM
-2555 FTEAVH
+2555 FSEAVRA
-2561 SGQTEEGIGLL
+2561 GQTEDGLGLL

-2582 RSAADIGQLPV
+2582 QSAAGIGQLPV
-2593 PVRMAEGA
+2593 PVRMAEGPG
-2601 RQPHL
+2601 RTHL
-2606 FCLSTP
+2606 LCLSTP

-2642 LAGERLPESAEAI
+2642 LAGELLPESAEAI
-2655 VDVLT
+2655 LDVLA
-2660 ESIRKAVGD
+2660 ESVREAVGD

-2682 FAHAIA
+2682 FAHAVA
-2688 GRLEESGTGPAA
+2688 GLLEKSGTGPAG
-2700 VVLLDTYAAGGEDM
+2700 VVLLDTYAASGEDI

-2721 RDKATLGLVSGLLEN
+2721 RDKATLGLVSGLLAN
-2736 ESRYGP
+2736 EDRYGP

-2753 YLDIIP
+2753 YLEVLP
-2759 EVVVPE
+2759 EVVLPE

-2776 DRFSAGETGADAGDS
+2776 DRFDAPEAGTEDS
-2791 EAWRTAWSRA
+2791 EAWRTAWSLA
-2801 DTTAVVPG
+2801 DETAVVPG
-2809 DHFSLVEDSSATTA
+2809 DHFSLVEDSSETTA
-2823 QAVEDWLGS
+2823 RAVEEWLGS